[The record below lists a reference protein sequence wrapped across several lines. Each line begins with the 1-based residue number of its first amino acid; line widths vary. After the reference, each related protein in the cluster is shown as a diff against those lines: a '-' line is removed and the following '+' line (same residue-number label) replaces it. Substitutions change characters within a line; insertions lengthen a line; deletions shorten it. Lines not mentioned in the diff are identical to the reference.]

1 MEYTCKNNL
10 NSEHGGVA
18 FSAMVGV
25 YVILSL
31 FVPLILQIFL
41 SVQSNAFNMVCLTFS
56 TVAMITVIFAFKT
69 KRKVP
74 FVQLINA
81 KGCDAIWYVVSLLL
95 AIGMFFGLGWLN
107 GVVANLFESLGL
119 NAEGASISI
128 TNLSEYIAYVVVI
141 AVLPAVCEEAFFRG
155 LILNSLDGCKKVAII
170 LAGGLLFAL
179 YHCSA
184 VQLVYQFIYGAIL
197 TALAL
202 KAKSCLPC
210 VLAHFLNNFAVL
222 TCIYF
227 NLQIDLYNPLF
238 ITGGAIML
246 VLGVL
251 AIVGYKGKL
260 FDGDKQCS
268 ASVFGAFFPYGLI
281 GLVICLGLIAGGLF
295 V

>member
-81 KGCDAIWYVVSLLL
+81 KGCDAIWYVVALLL

-202 KAKSCLPC
+202 KANSSLPTM
-210 VLAHFLNNFAVL
+210 LAHFLNNFAVL
-222 TCIYF
+222 LFLYLGVDI
-227 NLQIDLYNPLF
+227 NLYNGLV
-238 ITGGAIML
+238 ICGGLIAL
-246 VLGVL
+246 ALGVL
-251 AIVGYKGKL
+251 AILFYKGKFFAKRTESNGNLLGL
-260 FDGDKQCS
+260 FL
-268 ASVFGAFFPYGLI
+268 PYGIL
-281 GLVICLGLIAGGLF
+281 GFTICLALIIGGLF